1 MSNFP
6 RPSLPGL
13 TKRTVCSISLISLLV
28 LGAQTVS
35 AQEYKKI
42 TRLGTS
48 QSMCAGGV
56 ETLEQLQEYV
66 RNNPEAFANV
76 VANSG
81 SSVSAQAVADA
92 VLAGNVTETSF
103 PVGTKM
109 AWSGAK
115 VKGQYVAHPYR
126 EWAGKQSF
134 AGFAVNVSTDCQ
146 VYSLAI
152 PKACCNLS
160 LLSVAE
166 DTSEQCAEPVVAA
179 VEEVAPVAPK
189 LGWVPFVGAFAG
201 TETRP
206 RYETAWDMDMRDSSG
221 IKGIRAGIM
230 KELSEKTSAFTQ
242 ISYYDRDGI
251 NGGNIY
257 PEDNLAIDIGL
268 ERRLS
273 SSAFIGGG
281 LGIWN
286 IDDSDYRDASVFG
299 HVGGDIGATNFQWI
313 LEARFFDSDSDHLD
327 TISSNRMFSAGARYL
342 IK

>member
-134 AGFAVNVSTDCQ
+134 AGFAVNVS
-146 VYSLAI
+146 
-152 PKACCNLS
+152 N
-160 LLSVAE
+160 
-166 DTSEQCAEPVVAA
+166 
-179 VEEVAPVAPK
+179 
-189 LGWVPFVGAFAG
+189 
-201 TETRP
+201 
-206 RYETAWDMDMRDSSG
+206 
-221 IKGIRAGIM
+221 
-230 KELSEKTSAFTQ
+230 
-242 ISYYDRDGI
+242 
-251 NGGNIY
+251 
-257 PEDNLAIDIGL
+257 
-268 ERRLS
+268 RLPS
-273 SSAFIGGG
+273 I
-281 LGIWN
+281 
-286 IDDSDYRDASVFG
+286 
-299 HVGGDIGATNFQWI
+299 
-313 LEARFFDSDSDHLD
+313 
-327 TISSNRMFSAGARYL
+327 
-342 IK
+342 

>member
-6 RPSLPGL
+6 RPSLSGL
-13 TKRTVCSISLISLLV
+13 AKRSVCSISLISLLV
-28 LGAQTVS
+28 FGAQTVS

-56 ETLEQLQEYV
+56 ETLEQLQDYV

-81 SSVSAQAVADA
+81 SGVSSQAIVDA
-92 VLAGNVTETSF
+92 ILAGNATETSY
-103 PVGTKM
+103 PVGTKL
-109 AWSGAK
+109 AWMGAK
-115 VKGQYVAHPYR
+115 VKGQYIAHSYR

-134 AGFAVNVSTDCQ
+134 PAFAVNVSTNCQ
-146 VYSLAI
+146 VYNLAI

-166 DTSEQCAEPVVAA
+166 DTSEQCAPAVAA
-179 VEEVAPVAPK
+179 VEEVAPQAPE

-257 PEDNLAIDIGL
+257 PEDNMAIDIGL

-273 SSAFIGGG
+273 SRAFIGGG

-286 IDDSDYRDASVFG
+286 IDDSDSRDASVFG
-299 HVGGDIGATNFQWI
+299 HVGGDIGASNFQWL

-327 TISSNRMFSAGARYL
+327 SISSNRMFSAGVRYL